1 AGRRVERIEIARE
14 RAREDALLVDGGR
27 RVDVAAGPVRP
38 AQLPARGAER
48 IDLAVGRADVDAV
61 VPDGGGRIKRPK
73 AAEPLLGRRLPDEL
87 AGLRVQRVDVM
98 VVGAEVDAP
107 TRERDRALDLV
118 AGLERPARRARCR
131 AERVELPGPVA
142 DVTGPVVDERR

>member
-1 AGRRVERIEIARE
+1 RARDRAIRPVLPAHVARGSVEAVEVAGE
-14 RAREDALLVDGGR
+14 RAGVDALLEHGR
-27 RVDVAAGPVRP
+27 RGVDVAAGPVRP

-48 IDLAVGRADVDAV
+48 IDLAVGRADVDPV
-61 VPDGGGRIKRPK
+61 VRDGGGRIERPE

-107 TRERDRALDLV
+107 TRERDRALDL
-118 AGLERPARRARCR
+118 
-131 AERVELPGPVA
+131 
-142 DVTGPVVDERR
+142 